1 MTIPATHWPLQ
12 SDLKGMRVMFGN
24 PDANGDGA
32 PDPSW
37 VAKYLT
43 TITPPYQMF
52 YGLTA
57 VKRITVNRGCS
68 AALLAALGGILDH
81 YKTENA
87 IRDVGLH
94 NFSGCYNFRAKRGN
108 PNSLSMHAY
117 ACAVDLDAAHNAF
130 HAKKY
135 TMPQAAVEAFA
146 AQGATWGGTFSK
158 ASFDP
163 MHMQFSRVR

>member
-12 SDLKGMRVMFGN
+12 SDLKGMRAMFGN

-43 TITPPYQMF
+43 TIKPPYQVF
-52 YGLTA
+52 YGTQPIKA
-57 VKRITVNRGCS
+57 ITVNRGCS
-68 AALLAALGGILDH
+68 DALLAALGAILDH

-94 NFSGCYNFRAKRGN
+94 YFSGCFNFRGKRGN
-108 PNSLSMHAY
+108 PSSLSMHAY
-117 ACAVDLDAAHNAF
+117 ACAVDLDAAHNPF
-130 HAKKY
+130 KSRKGK
-135 TMPQAAVEAFA
+135 MPAAAVAIFA
-146 AQGATWGGTFSK
+146 DQGATWGGPWSTP
-158 ASFDP
+158 DP
-163 MHMQFSRVR
+163 MHFQFARVR